1 MFGPE
6 LVTSTS
12 VRGSQL
18 ELAVRLN
25 WFRSIPLSCVVA
37 FEVRVDG
44 VLAQPERL
52 RVAGHDYDVSRL
64 QDHDDTWW
72 DVMDDGLLV
81 VRLEE
86 GSRGDPHSVE
96 LVMRTRI
103 PSLVDHTGSPV
114 VVVDRS
120 VTEVGR

>member
-6 LVTSTS
+6 LVTATS
-12 VRGSQL
+12 LRGSRL

-44 VLAQPERL
+44 VVAPPETLRLA
-52 RVAGHDYDVSRL
+52 GNDYDVGSL
-64 QDHDDTWW
+64 LDHDDIWW
-72 DVMDDGLLV
+72 DVVDDGLLV
-81 VRLEE
+81 VPLDE
-86 GSRGDPHSVE
+86 GSPGDRHSVE

-120 VTEVGR
+120 VTEVVR